1 MKFLGILLCYVIG
14 SVSNAYLVVKY
25 FKGIDIRT
33 VGSGNPGATNVQRV
47 AGNKLAFLVFLLDML
62 KGVVAVLIGRIIG
75 GEFYSLWCGVAVIV
89 GHNWPLFFGL
99 KGGKGTA
106 TSLGVIWLT
115 VPKIALIITVVGIT
129 SIIVTRYV
137 SLASILAAPL
147 FPILIF
153 ISGKPWQYIVF
164 GLILM
169 SMTLYRHRSNIERLM
184 KGQESRLGDKVNVK

>member
-1 MKFLGILLCYVIG
+1 MKILGTLLCYIIG
-14 SVSNAYLVVKY
+14 SFSNAYLVVKY

-47 AGNKLAFLVFLLDML
+47 VGNKLAFFVFLLDML
-62 KGVVAVLIGRIIG
+62 KGVVAILIGRVIG
-75 GEFYSLWCGVAVIV
+75 GDIFALWCGVAVIV

-153 ISGKPWQYIVF
+153 ISGRPYQYIIF

-169 SMTLYRHRSNIERLM
+169 SMTLYRHRSNIKRLM
-184 KGQESRLGDKVNVK
+184 TGQESKLGDKV

>member
-1 MKFLGILLCYVIG
+1 MKFLGILLCYIIG

-164 GLILM
+164 GLVLM

>member
-1 MKFLGILLCYVIG
+1 MKFLGLLLCYIIG
-14 SVSNAYLVVKY
+14 SLSNAYLVVKH

-47 AGNKLAFLVFLLDML
+47 AGNKLAFFVFLLDML
-62 KGVVAVLIGRIIG
+62 KGVVAVLIGRAIG
-75 GEFYSLWCGVAVIV
+75 GEIFSLWCGITVII

-153 ISGKPWQYIVF
+153 ISGRAYQYIIF
-164 GLILM
+164 GLVLM
-169 SMTLYRHRSNIERLM
+169 CMTLYRHKSNIKKLM
-184 KGQESRLGDKVNVK
+184 SGQESKLGDKVKIE

>member
-1 MKFLGILLCYVIG
+1 MKILGILLCYIIG
-14 SVSNAYLVVKY
+14 SLSNAYLVVKH

-47 AGNKLAFLVFLLDML
+47 AGNKLAFLVFLLDVL
-62 KGVVAVLIGRIIG
+62 KGVVAVLIGRVIG
-75 GEFYSLWCGVAVIV
+75 GEFFSLWCGVSVIV

-147 FPILIF
+147 FPTLIF
-153 ISGKPWQYIVF
+153 ISRRPFQYFIF

-169 SMTLYRHRSNIERLM
+169 SMTLYRHRSNIDRLM
-184 KGQESRLGDKVNVK
+184 KGQESRLGDKVKIK